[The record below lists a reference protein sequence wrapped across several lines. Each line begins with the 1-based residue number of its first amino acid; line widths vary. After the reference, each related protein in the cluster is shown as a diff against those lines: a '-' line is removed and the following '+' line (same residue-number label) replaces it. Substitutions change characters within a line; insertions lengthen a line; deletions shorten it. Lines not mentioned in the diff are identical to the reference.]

1 MNFQGVDVRPVF
13 STLRSHRARRACH
26 KTRTHP
32 APVPSRVPTPRQPI
46 PRITEG
52 ICFLGYPTRRWHTA
66 GDLLRL
72 RRRATGGYS
81 Y

>member
-1 MNFQGVDVRPVF
+1 MNAQGIDLRPVF
-13 STLRSHRARRACH
+13 SPLRAFVRCVCH

-52 ICFLGYPTRRWHTA
+52 LCFLGYPTR
-66 GDLLRL
+66 L
-72 RRRATGGYS
+72 
-81 Y
+81 